1 VTDIIELSTEEN
13 DTWSWVDTAE
23 LKIQNCNPHFETW
36 TWPRSKN
43 PNPALPQ
50 QLFLKPDL
58 HALKAKFKE
67 W

>member
-1 VTDIIELSTEEN
+1 VTDIIELSTAEN
-13 DTWSWVDTAE
+13 DTWNWVDTAE

-36 TWPRSKN
+36 TWLKSTS
-43 PNPALPQ
+43 PNPALSR

-58 HALKAKFKE
+58 RALKAKLKE

>member
-13 DTWSWVDTAE
+13 DAWNWVDTAE
-23 LKIQNCNPHFETW
+23 LKIKNCNPHFETR
-36 TWPRSKN
+36 TWPRSAS

-58 HALKAKFKE
+58 HALKAKLKE
-67 W
+67 